1 MKKKNLIIALTLVL
15 SLGVG
20 VTAYADSKTPTTTSS
35 SVTCSGYGFG
45 KVAGIRGYDFMTNI
59 LKNKFGISDSDISNA
74 RNSGKTMYDIAR
86 DKGITEDQFKSA
98 MVEERTKAVDEAVK
112 NASITKEQGENIK
125 SNIKENSSNCIP
137 GKGAVNGKRGGGS
150 CRGNGFFSGSN

>member
-20 VTAYADSKTPTTTSS
+20 VTAYADSKTETTTSS
-35 SVTCSGYGFG
+35 SVTCSGYGLG
-45 KVAGIRGYDFMTNI
+45 RITGMRGYDFMTNI
-59 LKNKFGISDSDISNA
+59 LKNKFGISDSDISTA
-74 RNSGKTMYDIAR
+74 RNSGKTMYDIAK

-112 NASITKEQGENIK
+112 NGSITKEQGENIK
-125 SNIKENSSNCIP
+125 SNIKENSSNCTS
-137 GKGAVNGKRGGGS
+137 GKGPVNGKRGGGS
-150 CRGNGFFSGSN
+150 CRGNGFCSGSN

>member
-20 VTAYADSKTPTTTSS
+20 VTAYADSKTPTTTGSG
-35 SVTCSGYGFG
+35 VTCTGYGFG
-45 KVAGIRGYDFMTNI
+45 KITGMRGYDFMTNI
-59 LKNKFGISDSDISNA
+59 LKNKFGISDSDISTA
-74 RNSGKTMYDIAR
+74 RDSGKTIYDIAK

-112 NASITKEQGENIK
+112 NGSIAEEQGENIK
-125 SNIKENSSNCIP
+125 SNIKENSSNCTP
-137 GKGAVNGKRGGGS
+137 GKGPVNSKRSGGS
-150 CRGNGFFSGSN
+150 CRGNGFCSGSN